1 MVIDL
6 ADISI
11 ARDGIEK
18 FGRYRRVLRS
28 ILQMDDG
35 RVIFRHN
42 PEGCLIRIDASL
54 KKDLVLLRFS
64 DTGRGI
70 PVSVIKT
77 LYRPAS
83 RKPSTEKNPLSSS
96 DKGQNAASP
105 HVMGLRIVKQIIE
118 AHQGQLEFELQKD
131 VCHCVKI
138 TLHTSSSRA
147 PLPDDTPHPPD
158 ASQRLPRTR

>member
-1 MVIDL
+1 MAGVTVMGDADL
-6 ADISI
+6 LSRAFRNLTGNSI
-11 ARDGIEK
+11 
-18 FGRYRRVLRS
+18 
-28 ILQMDDG
+28 
-35 RVIFRHN
+35 RHN

-105 HVMGLRIVKQIIE
+105 HVMGLRIVKQSIE

-158 ASQRLPRTR
+158 SSQRLPRTR